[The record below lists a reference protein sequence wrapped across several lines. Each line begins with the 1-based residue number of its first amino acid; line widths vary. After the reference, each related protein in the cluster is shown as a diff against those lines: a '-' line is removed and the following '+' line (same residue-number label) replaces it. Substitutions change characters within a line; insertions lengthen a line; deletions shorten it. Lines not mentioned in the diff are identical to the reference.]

1 MGFRGCWHGLTV
13 ELRGFSRQVP
23 RVMALPR
30 QMPRLW
36 PRHVAAV
43 LSVTNS
49 VVPTMATH
57 GNPRKL
63 PWQFPRPS
71 AVIATAT
78 RQSPRMSAEV
88 RGNCHGSFRGRS
100 IEAISTAIRAH
111 PRPLP
116 RRSSDTRRFPRKH
129 VGVHGY
135 GHGTCRGSIRG
146 KVRRTNHAHGRP
158 GPWP

>member
-1 MGFRGCWHGLTV
+1 M

-43 LSVTNS
+43 LSVANS
-49 VVPTMATH
+49 VVSTTVTH
-57 GNPRKL
+57 GNLRIL
-63 PWQFPRPS
+63 PLQFPRPS
-71 AVIATAT
+71 AAIATAT
-78 RQSPRMSAEV
+78 RQSPPKSAEV
-88 RGNCHGSFRGRS
+88 RGNCHRSFRGRS
-100 IEAISTAIRAH
+100 IEAISTAIRNH

-116 RRSSDTRRFPRKH
+116 QRSSDTRRLPRKH
-129 VGVHGY
+129 VGVRSY
-135 GHGTCRGSIRG
+135 GHSTCRDSIRG
-146 KVRRTNHAHGRP
+146 KLRRTNHAHSRP